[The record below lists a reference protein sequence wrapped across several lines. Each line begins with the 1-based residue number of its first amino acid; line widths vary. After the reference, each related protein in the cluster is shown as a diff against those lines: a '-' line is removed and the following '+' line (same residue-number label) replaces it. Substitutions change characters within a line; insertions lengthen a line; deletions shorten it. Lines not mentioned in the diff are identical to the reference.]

1 MDNHHDPF
9 ESLIIVYVFILFFL
23 NVSFYNIDG
32 LLLED
37 IFFKN
42 YNLVSCFVLNSHRL
56 LIELWPFLPYKIY
69 PCP

>member
-9 ESLIIVYVFILFFL
+9 ESLIIVYVFIYFFK

-37 IFFKN
+37 IFF
-42 YNLVSCFVLNSHRL
+42 
-56 LIELWPFLPYKIY
+56 
-69 PCP
+69 